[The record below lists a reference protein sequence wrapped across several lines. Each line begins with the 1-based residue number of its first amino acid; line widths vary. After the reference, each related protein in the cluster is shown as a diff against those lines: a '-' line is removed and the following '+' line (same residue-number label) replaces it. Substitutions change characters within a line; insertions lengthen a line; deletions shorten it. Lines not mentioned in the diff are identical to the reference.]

1 MFFFFH
7 YRESSIWAPV
17 NDSKHDNVYHYGD
30 NGIKYAYL
38 VIGFCSSLFPRL
50 MDAITACRW
59 VCGTASPCG
68 EIVPNS
74 GRVPEYFL
82 LLEASN
88 RCWSACI
95 CALTIYTSTHTHTHN
110 IYMLTDNTIAKTA
123 RFSTFC
129 DTNTATSII
138 PTHCRKVGEIDTYC
152 DLTVQFLIRIHGMG
166 MGSVTVVVTLL
177 VGTTQLPE
185 NVCTYD

>member
-1 MFFFFH
+1 MQLLH
-7 YRESSIWAPV
+7 VGGCVEQPAPV
-17 NDSKHDNVYHYGD
+17 VRLFPTAEECLSIFFCLKLPTGAGLH
-30 NGIKYAYL
+30 AY
-38 VIGFCSSLFPRL
+38 VHSLFTQ
-50 MDAITACRW
+50 A
-59 VCGTASPCG
+59 
-68 EIVPNS
+68 
-74 GRVPEYFL
+74 
-82 LLEASN
+82 
-88 RCWSACI
+88 
-95 CALTIYTSTHTHTHN
+95 HTHTHN